1 MRAVSR
7 PAVYIGFSYFGALL
21 LATFLGES
29 VTPYIAAAL
38 LLSVPLCFIFRMH
51 RRHPARM
58 LVLCAAAAGMTVFSV
73 LMLLTVR
80 PAERYLGNT
89 YRIRAVIESEAEA
102 YSGNFRYTARVR
114 SIKDTGQSVDFSV
127 RLSHGEA
134 LPAEIGD
141 TVECTVRF
149 VPFLDDGGL
158 SSRAAQLAD
167 GKLFAAYITDYEQIA
182 VTPAAQK
189 PPAYYSAA
197 VRAQVRDSLL
207 RALPKDEAAVL
218 TAMLVGLRNDIS
230 DPLNS
235 AYRTAGAS
243 HILVIS
249 GMHMAII
256 AQFALGALSL
266 LGVRRKYA
274 AGISIAFILAFMAV
288 SGLSATVVRS
298 GIMQIILL
306 TGILIGRKA
315 DALNSLGVA
324 ILFLALVNPFCV
336 GDVSLLLSFSATL
349 GILALNP
356 RMMRALTGRVR
367 NVRRRMRLQR
377 ILPPAVT
384 SVCAILG
391 AMPVQLYVFGSVS
404 FSAVL
409 TSILVL
415 YASAWLLRFGLL
427 AAACLNI
434 PFLAPAA
441 APFVFLSGLLA
452 KYQNAVVRWMA
463 DAFPNAF
470 CISGPYA
477 APTVLLCTVFLL
489 CGLRLFRGRHTAVL
503 YTLAAGVLAF
513 GMAANWYLNGRGT
526 RLLIYHTPLA
536 ACTARIDGDTASVFG
551 CSGNAAAVG
560 EALRNSGASR
570 IDLLH
575 VQPDESAV
583 RCAEALAE
591 EFPVSSVLY
600 PDTVYFPTDA
610 QRLPYAYGADGML
623 ADGSTYSVT
632 GGGDLVRFSA
642 AGRTIALESGDGGFS
657 TEAADILI
665 TDDAESMLRGALTVL
680 QTEDARLNAET
691 LPAGCYL
698 LSGEHERICL
708 RFGADG
714 SYTIYGG

>member
-1 MRAVSR
+1 M
-7 PAVYIGFSYFGALL
+7 
-21 LATFLGES
+21 
-29 VTPYIAAAL
+29 
-38 LLSVPLCFIFRMH
+38 
-51 RRHPARM
+51 
-58 LVLCAAAAGMTVFSV
+58 
-73 LMLLTVR
+73 
-80 PAERYLGNT
+80 
-89 YRIRAVIESEAEA
+89 
-102 YSGNFRYTARVR
+102 
-114 SIKDTGQSVDFSV
+114 
-127 RLSHGEA
+127 
-134 LPAEIGD
+134 
-141 TVECTVRF
+141 
-149 VPFLDDGGL
+149 
-158 SSRAAQLAD
+158 
-167 GKLFAAYITDYEQIA
+167 
-182 VTPAAQK
+182 
-189 PPAYYSAA
+189 
-197 VRAQVRDSLL
+197 
-207 RALPKDEAAVL
+207 
-218 TAMLVGLRNDIS
+218 
-230 DPLNS
+230 
-235 AYRTAGAS
+235 
-243 HILVIS
+243 
-249 GMHMAII
+249 
-256 AQFALGALSL
+256 
-266 LGVRRKYA
+266 
-274 AGISIAFILAFMAV
+274 
-288 SGLSATVVRS
+288 
-298 GIMQIILL
+298 
-306 TGILIGRKA
+306 
-315 DALNSLGVA
+315 
-324 ILFLALVNPFCV
+324 
-336 GDVSLLLSFSATL
+336 
-349 GILALNP
+349 
-356 RMMRALTGRVR
+356 
-367 NVRRRMRLQR
+367 
-377 ILPPAVT
+377 
-384 SVCAILG
+384 
-391 AMPVQLYVFGSVS
+391 
-404 FSAVL
+404 L

-427 AAACLNI
+427 AAVCLNI

-477 APTVLLCTVFLL
+477 ALTVLLCTVFLL

-560 EALRNSGASR
+560 EALRDSGASR

-610 QRLPYAYGADGML
+610 QRLPYAYGADGTL
-623 ADGSTYSVT
+623 ADGSAYSVT

-642 AGRTIALESGDGGFS
+642 AGRTIALESGDSGFS

-680 QTEDARLNAET
+680 QTEETRLNAET